1 LSVTRAVRAVRKKEL
16 PEPGLDLGVLPT
28 LLGYHVRRAQVAI
41 WRDFVRS
48 VARGRIRPGLF
59 SVLVLAEANPGI
71 AQFELA
77 RQLAIDK
84 ASVVALIDKLERAR
98 LITRRR
104 STVDRRRHGL
114 FVSPYGTRQL
124 KTLMRDIAR
133 HEQRFRDRLTAL
145 ELRQLIELLKRLY
158 D

>member
-1 LSVTRAVRAVRKKEL
+1 MDSRSGQSWCFERDEGC
-16 PEPGLDLGVLPT
+16 PGGPQERT
-28 LLGYHVRRAQVAI
+28 AG
-41 WRDFVRS
+41 
-48 VARGRIRPGLF
+48 ARTRPGCPADTARL
-59 SVLVLAEANPGI
+59 SRAPRAGRHLAEANPGI

-124 KTLMRDIAR
+124 KLLMRDIAR
-133 HEQRFRDRLTAL
+133 HEQRFRDRLTAP
-145 ELRQLIELLKRLY
+145 ELQQLIKLLKRLY